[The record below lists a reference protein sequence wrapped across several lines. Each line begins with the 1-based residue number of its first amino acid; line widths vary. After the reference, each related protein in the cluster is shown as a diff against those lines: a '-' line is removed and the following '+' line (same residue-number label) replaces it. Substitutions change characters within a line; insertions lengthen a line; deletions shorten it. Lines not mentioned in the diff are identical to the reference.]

1 MKQEGEGM
9 IFFHLF
15 YYRIFKVMMITR
27 FNTILF
33 VALSLFVFCSCRKVK
48 EQTDQLYSRHLQRQ
62 VKLTII
68 NTPVPGDKSKMNLI
82 IFNDGQLLDNIGM
95 KEIVADLY
103 AAKKINP
110 VVIVGVHADNRL
122 QEYGIA
128 DYAKSGGAGNK
139 ADHYAAF
146 INNELYAYAK
156 KNAGVRK
163 FYAVTIAGFGAGALS
178 ALDIAWDN
186 ADKISKTGIFSGA
199 FSRTENKA
207 DTTAKGE
214 MYEKIKASRKRPK
227 TAYWFYAGKAGDA
240 EIKSDDATDIET
252 HTNAFMQ
259 LLGNKSFINAADIV
273 YQKGNTNNI
282 VSWKLVMPDF
292 LEWAIGK

>member
-15 YYRIFKVMMITR
+15 YYRIFKVMMINR

-68 NTPVPGDKSKMNLI
+68 NTPIPADKSKTNLI
-82 IFNDGQLLDNIGM
+82 IFNDGQLLDDIGM

-103 AAKKINP
+103 SGKKINP
-110 VVIVGVHADNRL
+110 VVIVGVYADNRL
-122 QEYGIA
+122 QEYGIS
-128 DYAKSGGAGNK
+128 DHAKSGRAGSK

-146 INNELYAYAK
+146 IDNELYPYAK

-163 FYAVTIAGFGAGALS
+163 FNTVTMAGFGAGALS

-186 ADKISKTGIFSGA
+186 ADKISKAGIFSGA
-199 FSRTENKA
+199 FSRKENTA

-227 TAYWFYAGKAGDA
+227 TQYWLYAGKTGNA
-240 EIKSDDATDIET
+240 EIKNDDAIDIEAN
-252 HTNAFMQ
+252 TNTLIQ
-259 LLGNKSFINAADIV
+259 LLGNKSFINVADIV
-273 YQKGNTNNI
+273 YQKGNANNI
-282 VSWKLVMPDF
+282 ASWKLVMHDF
-292 LEWAIGK
+292 LEWAIGQ